1 MTARTIAGL
10 GDFASQE
17 AHLMEVIAGICGDW
31 IAEQDS
37 SSRRALWADMA
48 SSHAWY
54 AQMWSQRFPVV
65 PGRDL
70 TAELA
75 SPAAVTADL
84 SEQISSQLRAAGDD
98 SSRLRVMTTAVI
110 PATLRRVEAINAELA
125 RELDRPTA
133 VIIDRIQM
141 DLNRLLYAAS
151 QI

>member
-1 MTARTIAGL
+1 MTARSIAGL
-10 GDFASQE
+10 GDIAARE
-17 AHLMEVIAGICGDW
+17 AHLMEVVAGICGDW
-31 IAEQDS
+31 IAEQHPS
-37 SSRRALWADMA
+37 GLRALWADIA

-70 TAELA
+70 SAELA
-75 SPAAVTADL
+75 SGAATTADL
-84 SEQISSQLRAAGDD
+84 SEQINSLLRAGGDD
-98 SSRLRVMTTAVI
+98 QSRLRTMTTVVI
-110 PATLRRVEAINAELA
+110 PATLRRVEAINADLV
-125 RELDRPTA
+125 RDLDRPTA